1 MNNDGIL
8 QETISLD
15 MVGNQDTYPLP
26 TDLLVLRSIRVRK
39 SATEPFRS
47 IPFKSLAQFDL
58 DMDTWDQN
66 TFTNGVPFSYTEYD
80 NNIILFP
87 KPDTTF
93 IAGIKVLY
101 TKQPSD
107 VSADIDE
114 LNIPIQIG
122 RAHV

>member
-1 MNNDGIL
+1 MKVSDVKTRVKRQFGDESAIQVTDSDILIWINDGQREVAMNNDGIL

-58 DMDTWDQN
+58 DMD
-66 TFTNGVPFSYTEYD
+66 
-80 NNIILFP
+80 
-87 KPDTTF
+87 K
-93 IAGIKVLY
+93 
-101 TKQPSD
+101 
-107 VSADIDE
+107 
-114 LNIPIQIG
+114 IG